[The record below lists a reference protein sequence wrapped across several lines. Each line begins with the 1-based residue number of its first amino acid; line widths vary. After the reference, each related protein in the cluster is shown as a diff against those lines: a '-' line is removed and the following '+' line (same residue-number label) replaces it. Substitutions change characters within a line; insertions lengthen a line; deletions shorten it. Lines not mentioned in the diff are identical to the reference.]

1 MATSSKPNKRSR
13 NVLSIESKLKIIEK
27 LEKGETGT
35 SLAKQ
40 FNVGKATIS
49 EIKSKKSEIL
59 KFASKLDSEDGSR
72 KRKSMKRPQDEK
84 LEEAMYLWF
93 IQRRTKGEP
102 ISGPLLCEKA
112 IQINKKLGGS
122 ADFKASTGWLKNFK
136 SRHGIRELDIQGEI
150 LSGDSAAAEKYKE
163 TFSKLLKD
171 EGYSLDLVY
180 NADETGLNWKA
191 LPRKSLASKR
201 EKAAPG
207 FKVSKERVTIMVAA
221 NATGTHALP
230 LLMISKSKKPR
241 CFKNVTCLPLT
252 YKSQKNAWMNCEIFL
267 DWFTNEF
274 IPDVKKYKKDNN
286 KLGKVL
292 LVIDNAPTHPDVEIL
307 NSIDEDFKVT
317 YLPPNVTA
325 LLQPMDQG
333 VIEKLKRM
341 YKKQVLRRLLLAD
354 ANEESVVQF
363 AKKLN
368 VKDCSYMIADSWSTM
383 KESNLKN
390 AWNKI
395 LEKTREN
402 IEPKVTDQEDVDE
415 FLELYGEIP
424 GFSECDI
431 QDTED
436 WLTMDNDPGFQILND
451 EEIVSLVLAE
461 DTTQH
466 DSDEDCNTDTAEST
480 KNRPSHEEAF
490 SAFNT
495 AMSWLE
501 KQEESCPTQLLLL
514 KRLRDLAAKK
524 RSSSLKQ
531 KTIKDY
537 FTK

>member
-1 MATSSKPNKRSR
+1 MSSLLGVTSFATDVPELN
-13 NVLSIESKLKIIEK
+13 
-27 LEKGETGT
+27 
-35 SLAKQ
+35 AKFQ
-40 FNVGKATIS
+40 
-49 EIKSKKSEIL
+49 L
-59 KFASKLDSEDGSR
+59 SED
-72 KRKSMKRPQDEK
+72 
-84 LEEAMYLWF
+84 
-93 IQRRTKGEP
+93 
-102 ISGPLLCEKA
+102 
-112 IQINKKLGGS
+112 
-122 ADFKASTGWLKNFK
+122 
-136 SRHGIRELDIQGEI
+136 
-150 LSGDSAAAEKYKE
+150 
-163 TFSKLLKD
+163 KD

-221 NATGTHALP
+221 NATDG
-230 LLMISKSKKPR
+230 
-241 CFKNVTCLPLT
+241 
-252 YKSQKNAWMNCEIFL
+252 
-267 DWFTNEF
+267 FTNEF

-368 VKDCSYMIADSWSTM
+368 VKDCSYMIADSWSNM

-395 LEKTREN
+395 LEKTREK

-431 QDTED
+431 QDTEN

-480 KNRPSHEEAF
+480 KNRPSHEEAL

-495 AMSWLE
+495 AMSWLQ

-524 RSSSLKQ
+524 RSSTQFSLSPGSHLVQVIHLLERLVEGRQVIVDVHSTLLKRWRYVPGV
-531 KTIKDY
+531 KIPLGPGSRKPKHLYTSRNKLSDDRWMSED
-537 FTK
+537 KC